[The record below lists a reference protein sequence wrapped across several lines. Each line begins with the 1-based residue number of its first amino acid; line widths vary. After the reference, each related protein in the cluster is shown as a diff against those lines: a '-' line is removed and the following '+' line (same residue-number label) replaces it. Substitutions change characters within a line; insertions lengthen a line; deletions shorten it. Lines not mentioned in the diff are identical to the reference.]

1 MGARWS
7 DNTSKGKEMAM
18 CELHWVHLAVLEGL
32 FKAVVRLGGKIALRQ
47 ILNGLESKDRA
58 FGLLFYWQ

>member
-1 MGARWS
+1 
-7 DNTSKGKEMAM
+7 MAM

-58 FGLLFYWQ
+58 FGLLFYWE